1 MSLKS
6 ILIVEDEPDIQM
18 LAEMSLKDIG
28 QLNVK
33 IANDG
38 AEALEVLKHW
48 RPDLILMDIMMP
60 NLTGPQTI
68 ARLREDAVTATI
80 PVVFMTAKSEH
91 EGLDGYRRLGAA
103 DIIIKPFEPMTLAAQ
118 LHRIYDGL
126 PT

>member
-80 PVVFMTAKSEH
+80 PVVFMTAKSEQ
-91 EGLDGYRRLGAA
+91 EGLDRYRRLGAA
-103 DIIIKPFEPMTLAAQ
+103 DIISKPFDPMTLAAQ